1 MAYKIIS
8 KHTVKQ
14 GHFVSFLSVAFI
26 FSHSVHAEPGK
37 GLIDG
42 KLAVC
47 PDKQNCVST
56 ENNALTPISIH
67 IQTPEEAWL
76 ILKTV
81 ITEMGGNIIK
91 FHSDYLWAS
100 FETSLM
106 KFTDDVEAR
115 LDLENKVIHL
125 RSASR
130 VGYYDFNANNKRLKR
145 IIKRVSNKLEPDRFK
160 NINE

>member
-1 MAYKIIS
+1 MS
-8 KHTVKQ
+8 RHTVKQ
-14 GHFVSFLSVAFI
+14 GRFVSFLTIAFI
-26 FSHSVHAEPGK
+26 FSHTAYAESGK

-47 PDKQNCVST
+47 PDKPNCVST
-56 ENNALTPISIH
+56 EDNALTPISIH
-67 IQTPEEAWL
+67 LQTPEEAWL
-76 ILKTV
+76 MLKTV
-81 ITEMGGNIIK
+81 ITEMGGKIIK
-91 FHSDYLWAS
+91 FRSDYLWAS
-100 FETSLM
+100 FETSFI

-130 VGYYDFNANNKRLKR
+130 VGYYDFNVNNKRLKR
-145 IIKRVSNKLEPDRFK
+145 IIKGVSIKLEPDDFSRFK

>member
-1 MAYKIIS
+1 MS

-14 GHFVSFLSVAFI
+14 GRFVSFLTIAFI
-26 FSHSVHAEPGK
+26 FSHAVHAEPGK

-47 PDKQNCVST
+47 PDKPNCVST
-56 ENNALTPISIH
+56 ENNVLTPVSIH
-67 IQTPEEAWL
+67 LKTPEEAWL

-81 ITEMGGNIIK
+81 IMEMGGNIKK
-91 FHSDYLWAS
+91 FNPDYLWAS

-145 IIKRVSNKLEPDRFK
+145 IIKRVSIKLEPDRFR

>member
-1 MAYKIIS
+1 MS

-14 GHFVSFLSVAFI
+14 GRFVCFLSIAFI
-26 FSHSVHAEPGK
+26 FSHVVYAEPGK

-47 PDKQNCVST
+47 PDKPNCVST
-56 ENNALTPISIH
+56 ENNALSPISIH
-67 IQTPEEAWL
+67 MQTPEQAWL

-81 ITEMGGNIIK
+81 ITGMGGNIKK
-91 FHSDYLWAS
+91 FRSDYLWAS

-145 IIKRVSNKLEPDRFK
+145 IIKRVSDKLEPEKYR
-160 NINE
+160 ITY

>member
-1 MAYKIIS
+1 MS

-14 GHFVSFLSVAFI
+14 GRFVSFLSIAFI
-26 FSHSVHAEPGK
+26 FSHAVHAEQGK
-37 GLIDG
+37 DLIDG

-47 PDKQNCVST
+47 PDKPNCVST
-56 ENNALTPISIH
+56 ENNALTPISINLH
-67 IQTPEEAWL
+67 PPEEAWL

-81 ITEMGGNIIK
+81 ITEMGGKIIK
-91 FHSDYLWAS
+91 SRSDYLWAS
-100 FETSLM
+100 FETSLI

-130 VGYYDFNANNKRLKR
+130 VGYYDFNVNNKRLKR
-145 IIKRVSNKLEPDRFK
+145 IIKGVSNKLEPDRFK